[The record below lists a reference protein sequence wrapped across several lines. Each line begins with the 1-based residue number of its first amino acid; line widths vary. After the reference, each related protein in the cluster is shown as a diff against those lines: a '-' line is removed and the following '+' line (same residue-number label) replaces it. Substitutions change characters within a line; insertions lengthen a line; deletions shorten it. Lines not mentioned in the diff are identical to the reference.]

1 MKSEERAGEDVGALI
16 RASREARGWTLQHL
30 AERVGCA
37 RSYLSLV
44 ENGRKGPP
52 GDDLLRAL
60 EGALSMS
67 PGVLI
72 RAAHRERLPADMRR
86 DLEQTE
92 QRERM
97 GRRLAELLLESGG
110 ELDAL
115 HRSGELRRLVDALH
129 NVEGEM
135 PAWVMLPAEVPVI
148 NKVAAGYPSDFTD
161 LGYPA
166 RIADEYIRCP
176 DVHDPDAFA
185 CRVVGDSMLPE
196 YREGDIVVFSPLR
209 DVQSGMDCFV
219 RLEPDHE
226 STFKRV
232 YFERGAGG
240 EELIRLQPTNSA
252 YPPRVVGREEVAGLY
267 AAVSVMRRL

>member
-1 MKSEERAGEDVGALI
+1 MAEQERVGEMV
-16 RASREARGWTLQHL
+16 RASREARGWTLQQL

-44 ENGRKGPP
+44 ENGRKAPP
-52 GDDLLRAL
+52 ADDLLRAL

-67 PGVLI
+67 PGALV
-72 RAAHRERLPADMRR
+72 RAAHRERMPEEMRR
-86 DLEQTE
+86 EVEETERREQ
-92 QRERM
+92 M
-97 GRRLAELLLESGG
+97 GRRLAELLRQAETGKGG
-110 ELDAL
+110 LDGAY
-115 HRSGELRRLVDALH
+115 RSGELRRLVDELH
-129 NVEGEM
+129 NVEGVM
-135 PAWVMLPAEVPVI
+135 PASVLLPREVPVI
-148 NKVAAGYPSDFTD
+148 NKVAAGYPCDFTD

-176 DVHDPDAFA
+176 DVQDPDAFA

-209 DVQSGMDCFV
+209 DVSSGMDCFV

-232 YFERGAGG
+232 YFEVGAEG
-240 EELIRLQPTNSA
+240 EALIRLQPTNSA
-252 YPPRVVGREEVAGLY
+252 YPPRVVAREDVAGLY
-267 AAVSVMRRL
+267 AAVSVMRRV